1 MTGSLAAF
9 QSSLGRALM
18 GEDTC
23 PIDPHSAGFRFTMM
37 VRRSWCEGRTMI
49 AARAVLMAMPDGE
62 RHRLVGEYV
71 DQGGGLA
78 FFMAAESEAFL
89 AFLAPRLPDP
99 SHALTICRMG
109 QALAQARLGAAMFV
123 PSRQQVRAG
132 PVGRGRHAAL
142 VRFHADPGAVMMVLT
157 GGKLPPVGPPDH
169 AVLFAPGL
177 PNLFRTATEAEAA
190 LWAELPTAGAPP
202 AVIAR
207 LLMEGVLAYPA
218 QALNRGREPRRPRQ
232 HS

>member
-1 MTGSLAAF
+1 MTGSLGAF
-9 QSSLGRALM
+9 QSRLGRALI

-23 PIDPHSAGFRFTMM
+23 PIDPHSAGFRFTMT

-49 AARAVLMAMPDGE
+49 AGRAVLTVMPDGE
-62 RHRLVGEYV
+62 RQRLIGEYV
-71 DQGGGLA
+71 DQGGGAA
-78 FFMAAESEAFL
+78 FFLAAESEAFL

-109 QALAQARLGAAMFV
+109 RALAQARLGASMFV
-123 PSRQQVRAG
+123 PSRQPDRAG
-132 PVGRGRHAAL
+132 PIGRGSHAAL
-142 VRFHADPGAVMMVLT
+142 VRFHADPGAVMMALN

-190 LWAELPTAGAPP
+190 LWAELPAADAPP
-202 AVIAR
+202 ALVAR
-207 LLMEGVLAYPA
+207 LLMEGVLAYPV
-218 QALNRGREPRRPRQ
+218 
-232 HS
+232 

>member
-9 QSSLGRALM
+9 QSGLGRALT

-23 PIDPHSAGFRFTMM
+23 PIDSRSAGFRFTMK
-37 VRRSWCEGRTMI
+37 VRRSWCEGRTMM
-49 AARAVLMAMPDGE
+49 AARAVLAVVPDGE
-62 RHRLVGEYV
+62 RQRLVSEYV

-78 FFMAAESEAFL
+78 LFLAAEREAFL

-109 QALAQARLGAAMFV
+109 QALAQARLGASMFV
-123 PSRQQVRAG
+123 PLRERVGGGR
-132 PVGRGRHAAL
+132 VGRGRHAAL
-142 VRFHADPGAVMMVLT
+142 VWFHADPSAVMMALK

-190 LWAELPTAGAPP
+190 LWAELPAADAPP
-202 AVIAR
+202 ALTAR

-218 QALNRGREPRRPRQ
+218 
-232 HS
+232 